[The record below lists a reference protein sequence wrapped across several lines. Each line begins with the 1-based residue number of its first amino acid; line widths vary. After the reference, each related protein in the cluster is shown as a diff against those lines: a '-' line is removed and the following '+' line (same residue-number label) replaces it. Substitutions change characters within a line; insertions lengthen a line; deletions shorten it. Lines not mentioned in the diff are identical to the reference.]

1 MQRQTHDAPHRS
13 FGSQAAG
20 MMVGVLAFLGGAFG
34 RERSHSV
41 RTGGWVQHSRCS
53 SATQRRVRKEQ
64 KLARRMQRQHDPY
77 FRAARA

>member
-34 RERSHSV
+34 RER
-41 RTGGWVQHSRCS
+41 
-53 SATQRRVRKEQ
+53 KEQ